1 MEHDRPAWLRA
12 VPDGLIIALARVG
25 PVGRIKPAPGTWGSV
40 AGMFYFLLVFYR
52 ADWIATIAGS
62 LLAAMVAVVACG
74 EAEHRL
80 GKRDPGEIV
89 LDEAVAIP
97 VCFLG
102 WTSFLEVVPAWVVCL
117 AGFALFRL
125 FDVTKPLGI
134 ALLQRLPGGWGVVI
148 DDLAAALLTC
158 ATLHL
163 AFLAWTA
170 WS

>member
-1 MEHDRPAWLRA
+1 MESDRPAWLRA
-12 VPDGLIIALARVG
+12 IPDGLVIALARVG

-40 AGMFYFLLVFYR
+40 AGMLYFLLIFHR
-52 ADWIATIAGS
+52 TDWITTILGS
-62 LLAAMVAVVACG
+62 LVAAMVAVVACG

-80 GKRDPGEIV
+80 GKQDPGEIV

-97 VCFLG
+97 LCFLG
-102 WTSFLEVVPAWVVCL
+102 WTTFLDVAPAWVIWL

-134 ALLQRLPGGWGVVI
+134 AALQKLPGGWGVVI

-158 ATLHL
+158 ATLHA
-163 AFLAWTA
+163 AFFAWTA